1 MVKDVA
7 VVRDADVVMDT
18 VDVVAEEVLHAMT
31 VTATLVS
38 GKLKILLSLLWY
50 TS

>member
-1 MVKDVA
+1 MA

-18 VDVVAEEVLHAMT
+18 VDVVAEEVLHAMI

-38 GKLKILLSLLWY
+38 GKLNMLLSLLEY
-50 TS
+50 TG

>member
-1 MVKDVA
+1 MA

-18 VDVVAEEVLHAMT
+18 VDVVAEEALHAMI

-38 GKLKILLSLLWY
+38 GKLNMLLSLLGY
-50 TS
+50 TG

>member
-1 MVKDVA
+1 MA

-18 VDVVAEEVLHAMT
+18 VDVVAEEVLHAMI

-38 GKLKILLSLLWY
+38 GKLNICLSLPGY
-50 TS
+50 TG